1 MAVAAL
7 LAGGAAAQSTVTP
20 APSAEVPS
28 EPAKG
33 NGGSADQGPRA
44 PIVVPGPAPVRNL
57 ERADRPIDV
66 SAYRLGSFLVYP
78 ELLLTGLWDNN
89 VFATQIDRKSDQ
101 ALIVSP
107 SVWVQSDWARH
118 ALNFNASGDFT
129 RYDRYS
135 TEDTNDGRVSA
146 EGRYDLSGD
155 ANVYGGWRWLRDHED
170 RESAEGRNGLEPTVY
185 FINRGYAGA
194 FKQVERVSLRL
205 AGSAYRYNYR
215 DVPFLTSSGQILT
228 INNDDR
234 DRNRYTGGL
243 RVGYEVTPRIEAFVQ
258 GGLDNRIYDNPVD
271 QIVATDPSFRRD
283 STGWRGYAGVRGNVP
298 GTLKAEVYGG
308 WMNQNYKAPELV
320 DVSTPGVGANVVW
333 RATPQLN
340 VSVFADRT
348 IEETTVSETNAALM
362 TTFASAYVNSYLSAI
377 LDVRLSDRWFLLAH
391 GSWSR
396 NDFEGITRTDDYYGA
411 GGGVVYRVARWM
423 FIDLSYQY
431 RKLNSTVPTENFER
445 DQVFLRLAFPFSP

>member
-1 MAVAAL
+1 
-7 LAGGAAAQSTVTP
+7 
-20 APSAEVPS
+20 
-28 EPAKG
+28 
-33 NGGSADQGPRA
+33 
-44 PIVVPGPAPVRNL
+44 
-57 ERADRPIDV
+57 
-66 SAYRLGSFLVYP
+66 
-78 ELLLTGLWDNN
+78 
-89 VFATQIDRKSDQ
+89 
-101 ALIVSP
+101 VSP

-194 FKQVERVSLRL
+194 FKQIERVSLRL

-215 DVPFLTSSGQILT
+215 DVPFLASSGQILT

-283 STGWRGYAGVRGNVP
+283 STGWRGYAGVRATCPDAQGRGVWRVD
-298 GTLKAEVYGG
+298 E
-308 WMNQNYKAPELV
+308 PELQGAG
-320 DVSTPGVGANVVW
+320 TRGRQHPGVGANVVW
-333 RATPQLN
+333 RATPASN

-348 IEETTVSETNAALM
+348 IEETTIWRQTPPC
-362 TTFASAYVNSYLSAI
+362 
-377 LDVRLSDRWFLLAH
+377 DHVRFGLRQLVPQRDLRRPPLRPLVPVGARLLV
-391 GSWSR
+391 R
-396 NDFEGITRTDDYYGA
+396 NDFEGSRATTTA
-411 GGGVVYRVARWM
+411 TAPAAARGLPCRAL
-423 FIDLSYQY
+423 DV
-431 RKLNSTVPTENFER
+431 R
-445 DQVFLRLAFPFSP
+445 